1 MMTARRPCTLLSF
14 SFSVSQTH
22 TCTDAHS
29 PCLPISRSLC
39 LVCVSLSRLPLP
51 PSHAHTDNGILYIVS
66 LTQRR
71 KHAHTH
77 EHSGKRTFAHTLTC
91 THIYSCVQSYCSAW
105 QIFQEYTH
113 RRYTFFF
120 PCIVCLPLRHTLSFS
135 HTHIQTLHYSLCLGI
150 LHFDEGGSTP
160 SNKNSRSR
168 ERPSQRRQQG
178 GSEAARWSAI
188 RSMATSSAL
197 RRPLV
202 CGWLVVWS
210 ARLDKNPSS
219 LSPPLLSVLGCS
231 YWSYTTA
238 ERVRVRR
245 EEGHQVSQLCNP
257 SWGCITTTTSSRGAA
272 RWVWGH
278 AHAFSHT
285 YILTHI
291 LCMRPISDS
300 TLSP

>member
-120 PCIVCLPLRHTLSFS
+120 PCIVFLSDTHSLFPTHTYKRCTTLSVLEFYILMKEEARRPIKTAGAGRDHLSADSRVVRRQRDGALSGPWLPALPSGVPSSAADWWYDPPGWIRTPPLCLPLFC
-135 HTHIQTLHYSLCLGI
+135 QC
-150 LHFDEGGSTP
+150 
-160 SNKNSRSR
+160 
-168 ERPSQRRQQG
+168 
-178 GSEAARWSAI
+178 
-188 RSMATSSAL
+188 
-197 RRPLV
+197 
-202 CGWLVVWS
+202 
-210 ARLDKNPSS
+210 
-219 LSPPLLSVLGCS
+219 
-231 YWSYTTA
+231 
-238 ERVRVRR
+238 
-245 EEGHQVSQLCNP
+245 
-257 SWGCITTTTSSRGAA
+257 
-272 RWVWGH
+272 
-278 AHAFSHT
+278 
-285 YILTHI
+285 
-291 LCMRPISDS
+291 
-300 TLSP
+300 